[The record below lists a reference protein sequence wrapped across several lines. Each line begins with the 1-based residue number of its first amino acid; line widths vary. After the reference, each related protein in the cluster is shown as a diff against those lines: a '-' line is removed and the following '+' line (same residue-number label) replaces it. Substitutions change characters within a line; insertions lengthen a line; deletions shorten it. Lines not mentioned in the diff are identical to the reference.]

1 MRDFKIGDEVLLK
14 IPVELNITYKVVQI
28 SCREILIEPLNNS
41 VCNRLVTRGE
51 ITLSKKQLREER
63 LKEIGIC

>member
-1 MRDFKIGDEVLLK
+1 MRDFKIGDEVLLLTDK
-14 IPVELNITYKVVQI
+14 LNIPYKVVQI
-28 SCREILIEPLNNS
+28 SCREILIEPLNNL

-63 LKEIGIC
+63 LNELGIC